1 MSRRIIWA
9 DVSKRV
15 ASDAVSF
22 IHRERWIT
30 SADRFGGVRTYS
42 GSKTNVKI
50 HRFVKVWKTYI
61 NPASNSGHEMEVV
74 EGIVSHPSHIGG

>member
-9 DVSKRV
+9 VVSKRV

-22 IHRERWIT
+22 IQRERWIA

-42 GSKTNVKI
+42 GSKTNV
-50 HRFVKVWKTYI
+50 
-61 NPASNSGHEMEVV
+61 NS
-74 EGIVSHPSHIGG
+74 